1 MNVDYIN
8 PFLEAAINVVETMA
22 FIKPQQNGKPYL
34 KKKEDLTKGDVT
46 GIIGL
51 TGHERGSIAVSF
63 SKKCILRIIKGMLGE
78 EKYYIDA
85 DVRDAVGEL
94 TNMIAGD
101 GRRILSLKGYIFEA
115 SIPTVVVGSDHYIE
129 HKTKGTIIVIPFKI
143 EDEPFFVEACFEK
156 E

>member
-8 PFLEAAINVVETMA
+8 PFLNATINVLETMA
-22 FIKPQQNGKPYL
+22 FIKPQQSRKPYL
-34 KKKEDLTKGDVT
+34 KKREDLTKGDVT

-78 EKYYIDA
+78 EKCYIDTE
-85 DVRDAVGEL
+85 VRDAAGEL

-101 GRRILSLKGYIFEA
+101 GRRILSSMGYNFEA
-115 SIPTVVVGSDHYIE
+115 SIPTIIVGPNHYIE
-129 HKTKGTIIVIPFKI
+129 HTTKGSIIVIPFKI
-143 EDEPFFVEACFEK
+143 EDNPFFVEACFEK
-156 E
+156 